1 MRHGVQRLKG
11 IKVIVKPNGRRYVYR
26 RVNGQLVPLPNLPE
40 NHPAFLAAYAAAGE
54 ARTKTRAQAGTIAA
68 LCEAYMRSGAYA
80 KMAASTRAVWLRTLS
95 RISEKRGVGLVRDLR
110 AEHIRKDVR
119 AFTPGAASN
128 RLKAWRSILS
138 FAVSD
143 GWIDAD
149 PSQGVKIDKGEVV
162 PHRQWTLA
170 EIEAYRAHWPIGTP
184 QRCAMEVIYWTGARC
199 VDAVHIGWQKVD
211 RDGWLAFVQVKT
223 GNPASCPVNTR
234 LPRWCASLAPD
245 QQHLLACLPKD
256 GLQWIVTQTG
266 KPRSVKGLSQW
277 MSANATAA
285 GLPADCT
292 AHGLRKARAAAL
304 AESGA
309 TASQIGAWTGH
320 ASLAEIAH
328 YTRAADQKNVLRG
341 GEQNEKAGNALGN
354 SNVLPYNSQ

>member
-1 MRHGVQRLKG
+1 MRHGIQRLKG
-11 IKVIVKPNGRRYVYR
+11 IKVIVKANGRRYVYR

-40 NHPAFLAAYAAAGE
+40 NHPAFLTAYAAAGE

-80 KMAASTRAVWLRTLS
+80 KLAASTRAVWRRGIS
-95 RISEKRGVGLVRDLR
+95 KISESRGKGLVADLR
-110 AEHIRKDVR
+110 AEHLRRDVR
-119 AFTPGAASN
+119 AFTAGASSM
-128 RLKAWRSILS
+128 RLKMWRSLLS
-138 FAVSD
+138 FAVAD
-143 GWIDAD
+143 GWISDN
-149 PSQGVKIDKGEVV
+149 PSTGVKPSEGVAV

-170 EIEAYRAHWPIGTP
+170 EIEGYREHWPIGTP
-184 QRCAMEVIYWTGARC
+184 QRCAFEVIYWTGARC

-211 RDGWLAFVQVKT
+211 RDGWLTFTQTKT
-223 GNPASCPVNTR
+223 GGKASCPINTR

-245 QQHLLACLPKD
+245 QQHLLDCLPKD

-277 MSANATAA
+277 ISASATAA

-309 TASQIGAWTGH
+309 TAHQIGAWTGH
-320 ASLAEIAH
+320 KSLAEIAH
-328 YTRAADQKNVLRG
+328 YTQGSDQINVLRG
-341 GEQNEKAGNALGN
+341 GEQNEKGGNHSWKLAPKN
-354 SNVLPYNSQ
+354 Q